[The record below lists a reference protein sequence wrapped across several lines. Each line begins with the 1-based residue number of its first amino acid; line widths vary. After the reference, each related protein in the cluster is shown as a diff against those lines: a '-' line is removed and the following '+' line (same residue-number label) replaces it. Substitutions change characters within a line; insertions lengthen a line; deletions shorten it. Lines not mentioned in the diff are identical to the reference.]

1 MYVEKTVVNTTSKHF
16 LLHCGSVQYLYLPS
30 LVYIVTIFHL
40 FWLIDLS
47 PRSTFLNSSRVSKIN
62 NTLVIIAIQTVLLWV
77 LTSYLFSIHLGLS
90 RVPTHRVLWYLY
102 SSAPLDR
109 PPKMGYRI
117 FVQQNSS
124 IVKLKWRHQQQTDA
138 NLDKVFRYF
147 LGLV

>member
-1 MYVEKTVVNTTSKHF
+1 MT
-16 LLHCGSVQYLYLPS
+16 YL
-30 LVYIVTIFHL
+30 I
-40 FWLIDLS
+40 
-47 PRSTFLNSSRVSKIN
+47 
-62 NTLVIIAIQTVLLWV
+62 
-77 LTSYLFSIHLGLS
+77 SIHLGLS

-138 NLDKVFRYF
+138 NLDKVFRYL
-147 LGLV
+147 LGVMWFRNWNFFCIYIWLQVKTSKSQGVFQTCCIFKKDESLDTNNCSFTFIEKDRMKIKILPPFSDITL